1 MKTRLFLSFPSALPK
16 LFVCFSFAFVQLS
29 PSFSGAK
36 VLMQYYSRFKQMLQF
51 C

>member
-1 MKTRLFLSFPSALPK
+1 MKTRLFLSFPSAFPK
-16 LFVCFSFAFVQLS
+16 LS

>member
-1 MKTRLFLSFPSALPK
+1 MKTRLFLSFSSAFPK
-16 LFVCFSFAFVQLS
+16 LFVQLS